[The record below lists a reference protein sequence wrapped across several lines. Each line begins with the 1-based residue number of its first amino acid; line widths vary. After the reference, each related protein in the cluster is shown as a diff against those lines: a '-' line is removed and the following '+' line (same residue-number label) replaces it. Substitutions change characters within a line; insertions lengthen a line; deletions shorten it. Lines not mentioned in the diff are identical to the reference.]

1 MGKQADHSLLAK
13 LDQTRQAFLA
23 VVDDVRPDLHRY
35 CARMTG
41 SVVDGE
47 DVVQDVLARA
57 YYELSTLKEVP
68 ELRPWL
74 FRMAHNRAIDHL
86 RRYERRYGE
95 PLDAEPGVADDA
107 ITPEQAVAQEQALR
121 AALKQFLGLPP
132 AQRSAVILKDVLD
145 HSVVEIAALL
155 DLSVPAVSAALHRGR
170 TRLRELARASASAP
184 NAPAGPVSPALARY
198 AALFNSRNW
207 DEVRAMLADDVRLDL
222 VAQWKRS
229 GRRDVSDYF
238 TNYERLQ
245 GWRLVPGWL
254 DGREV
259 LALQLGSEA
268 RPAYFIELEIEPAAE
283 RVLAIRDFRY
293 APYIGR
299 EAPFEQAEP
308 PGS

>member
-1 MGKQADHSLLAK
+1 MSKGDDSFLAK
-13 LDQTRQAFLA
+13 LEQTRQAFLT

-41 SVVDGE
+41 SVIDGE

-68 ELRPWL
+68 ELKPWL
-74 FRMAHNRAIDHL
+74 FRIAHNRAIDHL

-95 PLDAEPGVADDA
+95 PLDAEPGIADDA
-107 ITPEQAVAQEQALR
+107 ATPEDALAREQALR
-121 AALKQFLGLPP
+121 AALALFLGLPP
-132 AQRSAVILKDVLD
+132 TQRSAVILKDVLD
-145 HSVVEIAALL
+145 HSTVEIAALL

-170 TRLRELARASASAP
+170 TGLREFAKALASEP

-207 DEVRAMLADDVRLDL
+207 DGVRAMLADDVRLDL

-259 LALQLGSEA
+259 LALQNGGET
-268 RPAYFIELEIEPAAE
+268 RPAFFIEVEMTLPGD
-283 RVLAIRDFRY
+283 RVHAIRDFRY

-299 EAPFEQAEP
+299 EAPFEPAEP
-308 PGS
+308 PGC

>member
-1 MGKQADHSLLAK
+1 MGKEADNSLLAK
-13 LDQTRQAFLA
+13 LEHTRQAFLA

-74 FRMAHNRAIDHL
+74 FRIAHNRAIDHL

-95 PLDAEPGVADDA
+95 PLDAEPGIADDA
-107 ITPEQAVAQEQALR
+107 ATPEDAVAQEQALR
-121 AALKQFLGLPP
+121 TALTRFLGLPP

-145 HSVVEIAALL
+145 HSTEEIAALL

-170 TRLRELARASASAP
+170 ARLREFAMALASEP

-207 DEVRAMLADDVRLDL
+207 DGVRAMLADDVRLDL

-245 GWRLVPGWL
+245 GWRLVAGWL

-259 LALQLGSEA
+259 LALQNGSEA
-268 RPAYFIELEIEPAAE
+268 SPAYFIELEFEIAGD
-283 RVLAIRDFRY
+283 RVLSIRDFRY

-299 EAPFEQAEP
+299 EAPFERA
-308 PGS
+308 

>member
-1 MGKQADHSLLAK
+1 MGKEADNSLLAK
-13 LDQTRQAFLA
+13 LEQTRQAFLA

-74 FRMAHNRAIDHL
+74 FRIAHNRAIDHL

-95 PLDAEPGVADDA
+95 PLDAEPGIADDA
-107 ITPEQAVAQEQALR
+107 ATPEDAVAQEQALR
-121 AALKQFLGLPP
+121 TALTRFLGLPP

-145 HSVVEIAALL
+145 HSTEEIAALL

-170 TRLRELARASASAP
+170 ARLREFATALASEP
-184 NAPAGPVSPALARY
+184 NTPAGPVSPALARY

-207 DEVRAMLADDVRLDL
+207 DAVRAMLADDVRLDL

-245 GWRLVPGWL
+245 GWRLVPGRL

-259 LALQLGSEA
+259 LALQNGGEA
-268 RPAYFIELEIEPAAE
+268 CPAYFIALEFGIAGD
-283 RVLAIRDFRY
+283 RVLSIRDFRY

-299 EAPFEQAEP
+299 EAPFERA
-308 PGS
+308 

>member
-1 MGKQADHSLLAK
+1 MGKEADDTLVAK
-13 LDQTRQAFLA
+13 LEQTRQAILT

-74 FRMAHNRAIDHL
+74 FRIAHNRAIDNL

-95 PLDAEPGVADDA
+95 PLDAEPGIADDA
-107 ITPEQAVAQEQALR
+107 VTPEDAVAQEQALR
-121 AALKQFLGLPP
+121 AALTRFLGLPP
-132 AQRSAVILKDVLD
+132 AQRSAVILKDVLE
-145 HSVVEIAALL
+145 HSTAEIAALL
-155 DLSVPAVSAALHRGR
+155 DLSVPAVNAALHRGR
-170 TRLRELARASASAP
+170 TRLRELALARSSEP
-184 NAPAGPVSPALARY
+184 NVPAGSVSPALARY

-207 DEVRAMLADDVRLDL
+207 DGVRAMLADDVRLDL
-222 VAQWKRS
+222 VAHWKRS
-229 GRRDVSDYF
+229 GRRDVSEYF

-259 LALQLGSEA
+259 LALQLGNEA
-268 RPAYFIELEIEPAAE
+268 SPAYFIELEIELAGE

-293 APYIGR
+293 VPYIGR
-299 EAPFEQAEP
+299 EAPFERAEP
-308 PGS
+308 R